1 MAPTC
6 HLCKI
11 GNGGIMKRFST
22 IFMAILCIALTGV
35 GGYAVFAAISTTMTA
50 KNVISFTASDD
61 IFFRA
66 TVNVVY
72 AIDNSEIV
80 SDVVDHSGIVGKH
93 NASKTAIA
101 FNDGITF
108 KKEKRTIWYNIVVE
122 NYSEFPISVRVYPPE
137 SVEPIVN
144 ELNIT
149 DAVVTPAR
157 VNGGEA
163 PTTKFR
169 LATTLASVKES
180 FIFDNSF
187 EVYIEKTNQT

>member
-1 MAPTC
+1 
-6 HLCKI
+6 
-11 GNGGIMKRFST
+11 MKRFST
-22 IFMAILCIALTGV
+22 IFIAILCIALTGV

-50 KNVISFTASDD
+50 RNVISFTANDD
-61 IFFRA
+61 IYFRA
-66 TVNVVY
+66 TVDVIY
-72 AIDNSEIV
+72 AIDSSKIV

-93 NASKTAIA
+93 NASKTAMS

-108 KKEKRTIWYNIVVE
+108 KKEKRTIWYNIVIE
-122 NYSEFPISVRVYPPE
+122 NYSEFPISVKVCPPD
-137 SVEPIVN
+137 SSSQIVN

-149 DAVVTPAR
+149 DYVVTPAR

-163 PTTKFR
+163 PTAKFR

-187 EVYIEKTNQT
+187 EVYIEKTQV

>member
-1 MAPTC
+1 
-6 HLCKI
+6 
-11 GNGGIMKRFST
+11 MKRFST
-22 IFMAILCIALTGV
+22 IFIAILCIALTGV

-50 KNVISFTASDD
+50 RNVISFTANDD
-61 IFFRA
+61 IYFRA
-66 TVNVVY
+66 TVDVIY
-72 AIDNSEIV
+72 ALDSSKIV

-93 NASKTAIA
+93 NASKTAMS

-122 NYSEFPISVRVYPPE
+122 NYSEFPISVKVYPPD
-137 SVEPIVN
+137 SSSQIVN

-149 DAVVTPAR
+149 DYVVTPAR

-163 PTTKFR
+163 PTAKFR

-187 EVYIEKTNQT
+187 EVYIEKTQV

>member
-1 MAPTC
+1 MEPIC

-22 IFMAILCIALTGV
+22 IFIAILCIILTGA
-35 GGYAVFAAISTTMTA
+35 GGYAVFAAITTTMTA
-50 KNVISFTASDD
+50 KNVISFTANDD
-61 IFFRA
+61 IYFKA
-66 TVNVVY
+66 TVSVVY
-72 AIDNSEIV
+72 AIDSGEIV
-80 SDVVDHSGIVGKH
+80 SDIVDHSGIVGQH
-93 NASKTAIA
+93 NASKTAIT

-108 KKEKRTIWYNIVVE
+108 KKEKRTIWYNISVE
-122 NYSEFPISVRVYPPE
+122 NYSEFPISVRVYPPD
-137 SVEPIVN
+137 SSSQIVN

-163 PTTKFR
+163 PITKFR
-169 LATTLASVKES
+169 LSTTLASVRES

-187 EVYIEKTNQT
+187 EVYIEKTQV